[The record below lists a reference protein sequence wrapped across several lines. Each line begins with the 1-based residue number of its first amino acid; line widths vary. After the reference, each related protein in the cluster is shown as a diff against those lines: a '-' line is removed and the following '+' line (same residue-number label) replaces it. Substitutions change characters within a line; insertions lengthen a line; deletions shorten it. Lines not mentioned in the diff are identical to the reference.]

1 MPGSSLAEVIFCST
15 FFALSCADSGNQVES
30 SYFAVDWLQEN
41 SSVPSVVLA
50 IVLVAIT
57 VLCFSRTAKRKC
69 TDFLSDEYIQE
80 LFKKF
85 DRDNNNT
92 LDKEEVKKLVVSILS
107 SEDPGRVKIT
117 KEDHALIM
125 SLIDANHDGKVN
137 LDELKRS
144 LREWLPV
151 GGSRTALV
159 VVDLQNDFLTGSLVV
174 AGGEEAVDNTNKLR
188 EAFKF
193 DVIAHTRDW
202 HPANHCS
209 FAETWGAELFSKRK
223 IPSVGSTSGSM
234 IDQVMWP
241 THCVQNTHGAKF
253 HPKLKVATTD
263 HIVDK
268 GTKTNVDSYS
278 GFFDNSKGS
287 ETELRAYLKHQGIS
301 EVYVVGVAFDYCVGS
316 TAIDAADCGFT
327 AYVVEDCTKSV
338 TPDGAAAMKEKLR
351 AAGVT
356 VVTSAEMTGSGFA
369 QIREKKRVG
378 GFLEAVRRLARRRA
392 LEEGPFES
400 HHVLQPDPGL
410 IPGLV
415 SFK

>member
-1 MPGSSLAEVIFCST
+1 MVAVFAILVSA
-15 FFALSCADSGNQVES
+15 FFL
-30 SYFAVDWLQEN
+30 L
-41 SSVPSVVLA
+41 
-50 IVLVAIT
+50 
-57 VLCFSRTAKRKC
+57 RRKEE
-69 TDFLSDEYIQE
+69 DFLGDEHIE
-80 LFKKF
+80 KLFKKF
-85 DRDNNNT
+85 DKDGSGSLEKREIKD
-92 LDKEEVKKLVVSILS
+92 LVVSILS
-107 SEDPGRVKIT
+107 SKTFGGDEIT
-117 KEDHALIM
+117 DEDHELIL
-125 SLIDANHDGKVN
+125 SLIDANKDGKVS
-137 LDELKRS
+137 LQELKDS
-144 LREWLPV
+144 LRGWLPA

-174 AGGEEAVDNTNKLR
+174 AGGEEAVGNTNKLR

-356 VVTSAEMTGSGFA
+356 VVTSAEMTGPGFA

-378 GFLEAVRRLARRRA
+378 GVLEAVRRLARRRA
-392 LEEGPFES
+392 LEEGPLES
-400 HHVLQPDPGL
+400 HHVPEPDPGL

-415 SFK
+415 SFRK